1 MGLVELELGSWLRWF
16 ESGLRTRQSRGHPVC
31 KRGGR
36 RWREGKGERGRGE
49 RRAVKE
55 RRKDRRKDVEGR
67 DEWGEGKEMDGE
79 KEVRDGGQR
88 MEKGERIN
96 NISET
101 LKSRYL

>member
-36 RWREGKGERGRGE
+36 KRREGKGREGGEGERGAVERG
-49 RRAVKE
+49 
-55 RRKDRRKDVEGR
+55 KDRRKDVEGR
-67 DEWGEGKEMDGE
+67 DEWGEGKEMDIE
-79 KEVRDGGQR
+79 KEVGQR
-88 MEKGERIN
+88 MEKGERNKGTI